1 MISVLAT
8 LGLLVPTCYVPPVQS
23 PIVDPFRAPSCL
35 YCAGNRGLEYQ
46 PPAGSRVVA
55 AAAGVVEFSGL
66 VAEVRYLVVRQ
77 ADGRSATYGRLAGSS
92 VAAGARVAAGQV
104 LGTTTQRF
112 YFGLREG
119 DRYLDPAPFLGTLRY
134 RPRLVPLDGS
144 APRRAP
150 PPTMVCAAMR

>member
-8 LGLLVPTCYVPPVQS
+8 LTLLVPTCYLPPVQS

-35 YCAGNRGLEYQ
+35 YCAGNRGLEFL
-46 PPAGSRVVA
+46 PPAGSRVTA
-55 AAAGVVEFSGL
+55 AAAGVVEFNGV
-66 VAEVRYLVVRQ
+66 VAGVRYLVVTH
-77 ADGRSATYGRLAGSS
+77 ADGRSATYGRLASSS
-92 VAAGARVAAGQV
+92 VTAGARVEAGQV
-104 LGTTTQRF
+104 LGATTQRF

-119 DRYLDPAPFLGTLRY
+119 DRYIDPAPFLGTPRY